1 MAVESKQHDAQNGT
15 MLPPADPAL
24 DHPVYMGPNL
34 DRLLHLRPQDLLKP
48 HKAKK
53 RRKHVEFLTLTVP
66 PASAGGF
73 RMA

>member
-1 MAVESKQHDAQNGT
+1 MAVDSTQQDPQKGT

-34 DRLLHLRPQDLLKP
+34 DRLLRLRPQDLLKP

-53 RRKHVEFLTLTVP
+53 KT
-66 PASAGGF
+66 
-73 RMA
+73 